1 MRILCND
8 EKFEAGDM
16 METFIRAAS
25 LCVKNEGLKQDNIEV
40 SLSFVSKEEIH
51 ELNKTYRNVDNHT
64 DVLSFP
70 LIEDFCDIDDDEDIL
85 LGDVVICP
93 EKAVEQAEEYG
104 HSQERELVYLF
115 VHSIFHLLGYDH
127 MEENERA
134 QMRACE
140 EKVMAAL
147 DLERSQL

>member
-1 MRILCND
+1 MLADRFTDAALLCL
-8 EKFEAGDM
+8 E
-16 METFIRAAS
+16 
-25 LCVKNEGLKQDNIEV
+25 NEGIASDNVEI

-51 ELNKTYRNVDNHT
+51 SLNKLYRNVDNHT

-70 LIEDFCDIDDDEDIL
+70 LVEYFDDLDTDEDVL

-93 EKAVEQAEEYG
+93 EKAYEQAEEYG

-115 VHSIFHLLGYDH
+115 VHSVLHLLGYDH
-127 MEENERA
+127 MDEEEKA

-140 EKVMAAL
+140 EKVMTAL
-147 DLERSQL
+147 ELERS